1 MALARRVGACVYGRV
16 ALEKPRQTIRA
27 WKGRK
32 PRDAL
37 ESNSAR
43 DTLAPLANP
52 MSSEASYEIYQ
63 NLPETIQQN
72 NDNHTLIIS
81 EIKLTTKCKH
91 QGNTGDTAQN

>member
-1 MALARRVGACVYGRV
+1 V
-16 ALEKPRQTIRA
+16 KPKQTIRA

-43 DTLAPLANP
+43 DALAPLANP

-63 NLPETIQQN
+63 NLPKTKQLN
-72 NDNHTLIIS
+72 N
-81 EIKLTTKCKH
+81 TTAFAKTMKSKP
-91 QGNTGDTAQN
+91 GTAKRPTC